1 MTQPFNPAKAKEKKK
16 ILNAKQVNLKE
27 FSRLLVIAPFSV
39 EDFIL
44 CTPAIAALKE
54 AMPPEGKIT
63 VLASDDVLKVSKSC
77 VYIDRALLI
86 KSINPFAV
94 LSTLAAVSSARYQLV
109 ISFNQDLPT
118 AFLVNMAASAKA
130 KVAYA
135 VKDEKSAYNGLYN
148 LLLHSNDTSQHKII
162 RYLNLARF
170 IGANTYDFTPK
181 LSISD
186 GDCDYAKDFLRK
198 NNITGSDLLVGLHPS
213 SKNGRNR
220 WSLSKF
226 QQLTSNL
233 TDKYG
238 CKVVAFAHKDEH
250 ERLKEYMVVTKK
262 KAIIL
267 DTDDYMKM
275 AAVARFLCCFV
286 CNETDFMHVFA
297 PFTNIVAIW
306 GKTDPEENKPAG
318 AHNEILTA
326 PDGNSDSIPV
336 SVVTD
341 AVRKFIT
348 QNNPV

>member
-1 MTQPFNPAKAKEKKK
+1 MSQAFNPAKAKEKKK

-44 CTPAIAALKE
+44 CTPAIEALKQ

-63 VLASDDVLKVSKSC
+63 VLASEDVLKVSKSC
-77 VYIDRALLI
+77 AYIDKTLLI
-86 KSINPFAV
+86 KSMNPFAV
-94 LSTLAAVSSARYQLV
+94 LATLMAVNSAKYQLV
-109 ISFNQDLPT
+109 MSFNHDLLT
-118 AFLVNMAASAKA
+118 AFLVNMATSAKA

-135 VKDEKSAYNGLYN
+135 QKNEKGMYNSLHN
-148 LLLHSNDTSQHKII
+148 LLLHSNDNTQHKII

-170 IGANTYDFTPK
+170 IGANTYDFIPK
-181 LSISD
+181 LSIPD
-186 GDCDYAKDFLRK
+186 EDCSYAKDFFRK

-213 SKNGRNR
+213 SKNGKKR

-226 QQLTSNL
+226 QQLTLNL
-233 TDKYG
+233 TDKYN

-250 ERLKEYMVVTKK
+250 DRLKEYMVVTKK
-262 KAIIL
+262 KAIIV

-286 CNETDFMHVFA
+286 CNETDLMHVFA

-306 GKTDPEENKPAG
+306 GNTDPEENKPAG

-348 QNNPV
+348 QNDRA